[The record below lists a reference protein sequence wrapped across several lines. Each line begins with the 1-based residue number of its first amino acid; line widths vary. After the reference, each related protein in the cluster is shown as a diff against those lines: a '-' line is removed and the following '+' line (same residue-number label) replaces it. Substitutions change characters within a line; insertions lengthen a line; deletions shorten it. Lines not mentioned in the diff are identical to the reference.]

1 MKNSLKKI
9 GGFFKN
15 VGGFIKK
22 VFTFKSE
29 GKFNLKKIVAFAAVL
44 VLVVVLGV
52 VFAVKNGNSQE
63 KVLSNKL
70 EQLGTDFYENF
81 YYKQIGETKDARAE
95 FLAKFKDIGIKVNL
109 DNLIRHN
116 TEESDELKKEF
127 VNSKTNEA
135 CDTNNTKVV
144 IYPKDPYNEK
154 DYKIEVIL
162 ECGFETES
170 KK

>member
-1 MKNSLKKI
+1 MEIKKI
-9 GGFFKN
+9 IAFVFF
-15 VGGFIKK
+15 
-22 VFTFKSE
+22 
-29 GKFNLKKIVAFAAVL
+29 IVLFPLYFWVL
-44 VLVVVLGV
+44 TSCDL
-52 VFAVKNGNSQE
+52 NPQ
-63 KVLSNKL
+63 
-70 EQLGTDFYENF
+70 
-81 YYKQIGETKDARAE
+81 YKQIGDTKDAKAE

-144 IYPKDPYNEK
+144 IYPKDPYGEK

-162 ECGFETES
+162 ECGFETEETS
-170 KK
+170 K